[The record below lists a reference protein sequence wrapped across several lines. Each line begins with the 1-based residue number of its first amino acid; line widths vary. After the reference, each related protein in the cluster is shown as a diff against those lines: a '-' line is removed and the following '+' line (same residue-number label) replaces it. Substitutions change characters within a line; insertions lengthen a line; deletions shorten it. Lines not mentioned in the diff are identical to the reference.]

1 MTGSKQASEKES
13 LKARALRQG
22 LSLMS
27 TSNAHEPELSPKNPF
42 PSQEVLTIGSRVPQ
56 LTIASGR
63 LRILGETQSAA
74 N

>member
-1 MTGSKQASEKES
+1 
-13 LKARALRQG
+13 
-22 LSLMS
+22 MS
-27 TSNAHEPELSPKNPF
+27 TYNAHEPELSPKKPF
-42 PSQEVLTIGSRVPQ
+42 PSQEVLTIGSLVLQ

>member
-1 MTGSKQASEKES
+1 
-13 LKARALRQG
+13 
-22 LSLMS
+22 MS

-42 PSQEVLTIGSRVPQ
+42 PSQEVLTIIGSRVPQ